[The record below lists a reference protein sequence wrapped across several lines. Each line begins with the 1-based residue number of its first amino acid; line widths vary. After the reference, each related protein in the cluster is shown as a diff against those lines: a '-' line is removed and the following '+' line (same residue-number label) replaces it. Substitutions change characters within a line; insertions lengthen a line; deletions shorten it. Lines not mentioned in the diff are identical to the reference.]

1 MNETLT
7 MNNVIASK
15 VGNSIICYNGKVYN
29 LIGRDLFLG
38 AMIVSRDVSVVSD
51 AYNIVIGLEGGKML

>member
-15 VGNSIICYNGKVYN
+15 VGNSIICSNGKVYN

-38 AMIVSRDVSVVSD
+38 ARIVSRSVSGVED
-51 AYNIVIGLEGGKML
+51 AYNIVIGLEGGKMF